1 VNGSL
6 TDLAARAEAMADRCE
21 HRVPHTPGHRHAV
34 AALGRA
40 ANERARQAAVAV
52 ALDDGMSW
60 TAIAL
65 VLDQSTAECRARY
78 GTPRDDRLAAPP
90 PEDAA

>member
-1 VNGSL
+1 
-6 TDLAARAEAMADRCE
+6 
-21 HRVPHTPGHRHAV
+21 
-34 AALGRA
+34 
-40 ANERARQAAVAV
+40 
-52 ALDDGMSW
+52 MSW

-65 VLDQSTAECRARY
+65 VLDQPTAECRARY